1 MARIPDSFIQDLL
14 NRVDIV
20 DVVERYVP
28 LKKGGQNYMAC
39 CPFHKEK
46 SPSFTVSPTKQFYHC
61 FGCGV
66 HGSALSFVMEYEG
79 LSFPEAVNKLAESI
93 GLQVPQE
100 ASGMPEGP
108 KVEPGLFD
116 VLKAASDYYRQ
127 ALKTAPQAI
136 TYLKQ
141 RGLDGKTAA
150 RFGLGYS
157 PGGEDWQALKK
168 IFPDYDWNKLLAE
181 AGLVIDKEETK
192 RRYDRFRDRVMF
204 PIMNQRGSVIG
215 FGGRVMG
222 QGEPKYLNS
231 PETPVFEKG
240 RELYGLTQARASI
253 RDAGRVLVVEGYM
266 DVVMLAQHGVEY
278 AVATLGTACTPEHV
292 RKLLKLADDVVF
304 CFDGDKAGRK
314 AAWRALENSLEI
326 LADGKKLTFLFLPEE
341 HDPDSYVRE
350 FGRDAFEVQVRQQAV
365 PLAQFLLRELAAQ
378 VEIETEEGRARLIHL
393 AKPLLGKVQA
403 PAYALMLKKRLAEL
417 CGLALVELDGLL
429 GGAAREVPAQQRRD
443 ARPDQFE
450 QGGFRGDDGG
460 YPVDD
465 GYRPDGGGY
474 RNGGYRQEGFDRG
487 GSRFGGNRSG
497 KWKDGWKD
505 GRRERPLQP
514 LPRPRASS
522 SDPLSRLMQL
532 VLAAP
537 ALVQQG
543 EPVWVGWPAQQH
555 LLVEVLHYLRAQT
568 GDPSGTQLIEHW
580 RDTPL
585 FERLAQALADGERL
599 FGRMDEE
606 ERGSEYAALLETAG
620 QALARPTTLGRRAE
634 LEHRSANGGLTEA
647 EKQEY
652 LALLAQR

>member
-20 DVVERYVP
+20 DVVERYLP

-61 FGCGV
+61 FGCGA
-66 HGSALSFVMEYEG
+66 HGSAVSFVMEYEG
-79 LSFPEAVNKLAESI
+79 LSFPEAVRKLAESV
-93 GLQVPQE
+93 GLPVPQE
-100 ASGMPEGP
+100 VGNEPESA
-108 KVEPGLFD
+108 KAEPGLFD
-116 VLKAASDYYRQ
+116 VLKTACDFYRQ

-136 TYLKQ
+136 NYLKG

-204 PIMNQRGSVIG
+204 PILNQRGSVIG

-253 RDAGRVLVVEGYM
+253 RDVGRVLVVEGYM

-292 RKLLKLADDVVF
+292 KKLLKLADDVVF

-350 FGRDAFEVQVRQQAV
+350 FGRDAFEIQVKQQAV

-378 VEIETEEGRARLIHL
+378 VELDSDEGRARLIHL
-393 AKPLLGKVQA
+393 AKPLIARVHA

-417 CGLALVELDGLL
+417 CGLETFELDGLL
-429 GGAAREVPAQQRRD
+429 GGQAQELRSEPQRNESHGGEFRPRESR
-443 ARPDQFE
+443 
-450 QGGFRGDDGG
+450 
-460 YPVDD
+460 
-465 GYRPDGGGY
+465 
-474 RNGGYRQEGFDRG
+474 RQEGFRG
-487 GSRFGGNRSG
+487 E
-497 KWKDGWKD
+497 
-505 GRRERPLQP
+505 GRRNEGGWNGGKPGRGRFDDRPLRP
-514 LPRPRASS
+514 LPRPRPTGDA
-522 SDPLSRLMQL
+522 PTRLLQMAL
-532 VLAAP
+532 TDP
-537 ALVQQG
+537 ALTQTG
-543 EPVWVGWPAQQH
+543 EPVWLTWPERSSA
-555 LLVEVLHYLRAQT
+555 LCEVLQYLRSQPANA
-568 GDPSGTQLIEHW
+568 GGAQLIEHW

-585 FERLAQALADGERL
+585 FERLEAAQSEGERL
-599 FGRMDEE
+599 FGRMTDEE
-606 ERGSEYAALLETAG
+606 RTTEFAALLVSAG
-620 QALARPTTLGRRAE
+620 QVLERPATLDRRTE
-634 LEHRSANGGLTEA
+634 LEQRAANGGLTEV

-652 LALLAQR
+652 LALLARR